1 MGSMPESNP
10 RLVGI
15 FGPFKGI
22 SFLLP
27 EAEVAIGRDPANPL
41 WVADPALSRRHCV
54 VTRHGEQ
61 VSIRDLG
68 SHNGTLINGVPI
80 TERAL
85 QHKDQLSLGDSV
97 LVFLALEEEATGDLE
112 VNTVELSDTSDLGT
126 ALIELRE
133 EDALYLHPE
142 RQGAL
147 PTERTARDL
156 KTLLKIATG
165 IGAIR
170 DRDSLDWQLLGMI
183 FDAVPAERGAML
195 HFVPGSADISHST
208 AWDRLQGPGHP
219 VRVSRTVLRRVFR
232 DRAGLLTSDVAS
244 DKVFSGVET
253 LAQLGVYSLL
263 CVPLLVSGE
272 LIGVIYLDRHTPA
285 QQFDKD
291 HLQFMT
297 AVASLAS
304 LALDNAR
311 HWERLREE
319 NRILLSEI
327 NLEHN
332 MVGNSPRIREV
343 FQVIHRVAPTDSTV
357 LIQGESGTGKELVAR
372 AVHRNSLRA
381 EHPFVA
387 INCAA
392 VTETLLESE
401 LFGHEK
407 GSFTGAFAQ
416 KKGKLEVADGG
427 TLFLDEIGE
436 LSLGLQAKLLRVL
449 QERELERVGGT
460 RPIKIDVRLVAAT
473 NRPLA
478 DAVQSGKFRSD
489 LFYRLNVVALTMPPL
504 RERKDDIPALAEHFI
519 AKHSK
524 KSKIHVK
531 PLSNEARAYLAGYD
545 WPGNVR
551 ELENAIEHAL
561 VLGRAET
568 ILPEDLPE
576 SVLESS
582 PEAGSAAS
590 AVSARFHGAVK
601 DSKKQLIL
609 QAMQQANG
617 NYIEAARTLGL
628 HPNSLLR
635 LIRNLGLKAAT
646 KNLGNSAAD

>member
-1 MGSMPESNP
+1 MSDLNP
-10 RLVGI
+10 KLVGV
-15 FGPFKGI
+15 FGLFKGI
-22 SFLLP
+22 SFPLP
-27 EAEVAIGRDPANPL
+27 EGDVTIGRDPANPL
-41 WVADPALSRRHCV
+41 WVADPALSRRHCTV
-54 VTRHGEQ
+54 SRNGDQ
-61 VSIRDLG
+61 ISIRDLG
-68 SHNGTLINGVPI
+68 SHNGTLINGVPV
-80 TERAL
+80 TEHTL

-97 LVFLALEEEATGDLE
+97 LVFLVQEEPGTLEL
-112 VNTVELSDTSDLGT
+112 NTVELAETSDLGN

-142 RQGAL
+142 RQSAL

-165 IGAIR
+165 IGSIR
-170 DRDSLDWQLLGMI
+170 DRESLDWQLLGMI
-183 FDAVPAERGAML
+183 FDAVPAERGAVL
-195 HFVPGSADISHST
+195 HFAPGSTDITQST
-208 AWDRLQGPGHP
+208 AWDRMQGPGNP
-219 VRVSRTVLRRVFR
+219 VRVSRTVLRRIFR
-232 DRAGLLTSDVAS
+232 DRAGLLASDVTT
-244 DKVFSGVET
+244 DKIFSGVET
-253 LAQLGVYSLL
+253 LAKLGVYSLL
-263 CVPLLVSGE
+263 CVPLLVSGD
-272 LIGVIYLDRHTPA
+272 LVGVIYLDRHTPS
-285 QQFDKD
+285 QRFDKD

-304 LALDNAR
+304 LALDNAH

-416 KKGKLEVADGG
+416 KKGKIEVADGG

-449 QERELERVGGT
+449 QERELDRVGGT
-460 RPIKIDVRLVAAT
+460 RPIKIDIRLVAAT

-478 DAVQSGKFRSD
+478 DAVQQGKFRSD

-504 RERKDDIPALAEHFI
+504 RERKEDIPALTEHFI

-524 KSKIHVK
+524 KSKIRVK
-531 PLSNEARAYLAGYD
+531 PLSNEARAYLASYD

-576 SVLESS
+576 SLLECT
-582 PEAGSAAS
+582 PDAAS
-590 AVSARFHGAVK
+590 STSGTGARFHGAVK

-617 NYIEAARTLGL
+617 NYIDAARILGL

-646 KNLGNSAAD
+646 KSMNSPAAD